1 MSDTNNT
8 NAALKQKVKK
18 YAVFAFAGILC
29 VASVIFIFRP
39 SEADIEKEKQGLGFN
54 ADIPDPKEQGIIG
67 DKKDAYEQEQM
78 KQKQNDRM
86 QSLQDYAFMLGDA
99 KVNNDELNLLEDAKP
114 TQREVVK
121 KQTPITNSVSAY
133 QDINKTLGNF
143 YEQPKVDPEKE
154 ELKQKLEELE
164 AKMNDKDSKQSAMDE
179 QLALMEKSYQMAAK
193 YMPQG
198 QNQGDPSQSQ
208 SSNESLSKRIAKGSV
223 GSSNNGKT
231 KITPIKQVREQTVST
246 LAQNISNEE
255 LYQQYDQVRNFGFNT
270 VGSKV
275 LTNDKNTIGAV
286 VHDDQTLIDGQ
297 TVRLRLTEPLVAGTS
312 VIAENSI
319 ITGVAKIQG
328 ERLEILITSL
338 EYQAE
343 IIPVEMTV
351 YDTDGQRGIYIPGS
365 MEMNAVKEI
374 AANMGNSVGTSFT
387 MNQSTGQQITSDLT
401 KGLMQGASQY
411 MTKKIR
417 QVKVNLKSGYR
428 LYLLPKENN

>member
-8 NAALKQKVKK
+8 NADLKQKVKK
-18 YAVFAFAGILC
+18 YAVFALAGILC
-29 VASVIFIFRP
+29 VASVVFIFRP
-39 SEADIEKEKQGLGFN
+39 SEADIEKEQQGLGFN

-99 KVNNDELNLLEDAKP
+99 KFNNDELNLLEDAKP
-114 TQREVVK
+114 TQREVAK

-154 ELKQKLEELE
+154 ELKQRLEELE
-164 AKMNDKDSKQSAMDE
+164 AKINDKDSKQSAMDE

-193 YMPQG
+193 YIPQS
-198 QNQGDPSQSQ
+198 QNQGDP
-208 SSNESLSKRIAKGSV
+208 SSNESLSKRIVKGSV
-223 GSSNNGKT
+223 GSSTNGKT
-231 KITPIKQVREQTVST
+231 KITPIKQVREQTVSA

-255 LYQQYDQVRNFGFNT
+255 LYQQYDQARNFGFNT
-270 VGSKV
+270 IGSKV
-275 LTNDKNTIGAV
+275 LTSDKNTIGAV

-351 YDTDGQRGIYIPGS
+351 YDIDGQRGIYIPGS

-387 MNQSTGQQITSDLT
+387 MNQSAGEQITSDLT

-417 QVKVNLKSGYR
+417 QVKVNLKSGYK
-428 LYLLPKENN
+428 LYLLPKESN